1 MAVDNTNSSLYKRLI
16 ELQAGRPQNAVMPS
30 QSAGLN
36 FRDAK
41 IKALQAAP
49 GLTERLNSIAAG
61 EPPKPSGALGTL
73 GSMLVNNPVSKLA
86 LSGLSAIDVPRR
98 LVISGIKEFKD
109 AVDGDPNSQAS
120 FKDYKDQVADPTFGF
135 GRVVPM
141 DGWGGRIIGFIG
153 DVALDPLTY
162 ATLGGTIS
170 KKSIVQT
177 GKIPV
182 DKLAAQ
188 AAKRA
193 DELASFG
200 LNGVSDTVLDVL
212 RKTPNYAKQTS
223 TREFLGTKTLQGRR
237 GSEALASG
245 ARKLG
250 ATDSEIAEILKR
262 GRRGLT
268 DDMAELMGIGDY
280 GIYYFGSRLR
290 VPFSGIIGRGLAS
303 GLTTSRLSIL
313 NTRAGEYLGKMI
325 TPSGTAANLDL
336 RDIRFAGRAG
346 KPLPGGLTPKMG
358 LAILDA
364 DNASRGARGIAAR
377 DGANIVSKALN
388 DPDVIAEAT
397 VIYKY
402 LDTDIMPTN
411 ITDRQRRAMLTI
423 QKATDELYNN
433 IDSYGKFVAGDEP
446 GGFVIAGIRKKF
458 FPHKMTQAAQN
469 FVENSS
475 SKRAVD
481 IRQYLKIDHS
491 NIGGSF
497 ESRNLE
503 RLVKNGER
511 VEWFDY
517 VLTEKDIAGGVD
529 RLNELARL
537 GGFKGDF
544 FETDIRK
551 ALTSYLTNYAEGIG
565 TIAFYQNLKES
576 GNDIAGMAVKR
587 GMITKETLDS
597 ILTQPARTAKM
608 VQQAYSNAK
617 KEMSNYIKIVETE
630 STAQLRQQTKRAGL
644 TQDEL
649 GTLLITGPDAEQ
661 LVAQKTAAAVAAD
674 EAKRVVTTQNVQKAI
689 MALDNARA
697 DIIAQQAKYTAQFQE
712 QSIVLAEQEAHHLM
726 ILESIDLNK
735 ATLNQYIDVIAQKS
749 ELPPAAYV
757 DNLKKNLQIMQDVVA
772 QNAAEIENKFNI
784 FSRDSL
790 EFLNDAMSD
799 LSNYTTVGNKNASQV
814 ITSLKNLAE
823 FGQVQLGRNVKG
835 RGGERGLNFDTV
847 IRPYLN
853 ATEKAVPIGDQSQWN
868 AWIDLKNSLELDT
881 VTKVNLDGL
890 TISDVRE
897 TLARAASST
906 DPQDLGDVRAAIS
919 WLFVR
924 AQVDNPDFAKNLLA
938 NPSDEY
944 KTILNI
950 VKNDNMRKKW
960 GILKVVEDKL
970 DGYVFTNIEE
980 LPSELKLPGRWLKL
994 HMELRE
1000 LDKKLVAI
1008 PEHLARVPDT
1018 GLGIT
1023 NRVYSL
1029 FADVFGGYDQ
1039 TQVLKP
1045 EGYDAIINQLK
1056 QLDAN
1061 EKIIGLDDYV
1071 KQLEATKGN
1080 PNSQISLG
1088 EISGDI
1094 QERFAAA
1101 ESRLTVT
1108 DQRLSNNELAL
1119 YPELD
1124 TQPGLPLRN
1133 RIIQKQNQLQK
1144 ERAEKILEQNK
1155 LTSRLPKE
1163 VQEEINFLTNSTT
1176 SAPID
1181 IAKTSME
1188 LAQATMNFY
1197 IKTESQ
1203 YVLRVAN
1210 DMLGATG
1217 RTLTPQGH
1225 ARMTHQIY
1233 EKFARTTTEHVESL
1247 EKAKNLLEPIAE
1259 EVVASGK
1266 NAQDMQ
1272 ILLLARLRSI
1282 MNNPEEREIL
1292 QDVFPNLVLNLELKK
1307 LSDIKIYL
1315 SSDLE
1320 YQNIIESIADI
1331 EVKAFPV
1338 SQMSSSGG
1346 AGVIDFKQIADP
1358 VMAAKMEKS
1367 RRAQESVLGSEGL
1380 QKAKILQN
1388 FANSSHEGYKTYLK
1402 NLKTRIGSN
1411 KNFSKETKNELFFD
1425 IDVQA
1430 GRLDDQYAIVQKELT
1445 FAKAEELKSAAETK
1459 AARKASKSLSSRM
1472 SGPSRI
1478 KELQRQTRE
1487 YKRNRVA
1494 AGYFEYQPNSIDSYI
1509 NEALNGSINST
1520 RPIKEL
1526 FGALFGGEKYATP
1539 TLRGSEA
1546 GRLASSGTLSLQVM
1560 RSDDSFFVKN
1570 LKQATA
1576 MRDQLRSRVY
1586 SSNPEEA
1593 QVLGQR
1599 AAYVQYLQDTLDDLE
1614 VMIKEKPEAMKLLKQ
1629 ATKDLSVA
1637 EKQIA
1642 EINGVPLS
1650 YEERMAY
1657 IDHVRAAFG
1666 EIKPR
1671 TSVFDLETRQWKYTT
1686 QRKAGRPDLQPMPE
1700 NIFTPEETV
1709 RVRQYIDAKT
1719 KYDQFV
1725 STEEYG
1731 LAAREESIMK
1741 FRRELAAA
1749 DLSKLK
1755 WTVTG
1760 ETSNAMSWSPQLY
1773 KQIADDLTFNS
1784 PGNLPF
1790 NPGDVILQASQ
1801 KGSVAKLIDPF
1812 NTDLPKL
1819 INRMSDALQP
1829 ELIFID
1835 VNSKEVKLR
1844 VARNADGSSLGY
1856 LEKLRVKTT
1865 VQPPEPTP
1873 ASIIVDESGRL
1884 SIFSPEN
1891 RAADYDELTA
1901 ANRTTYETV
1910 YEPWDSSMERL
1921 SVIEPASVTVGVG
1934 QKASKQTLTGEKF
1947 NPNEAWVAVQ
1957 KTNQYQPTEYVRM
1970 SSMLDPVTNM
1980 ETYIPLPA
1988 RMGGGN
1994 FNFTPLEQEALF
2006 TDFLSD
2012 YYKRNLTYFTRP
2024 SAFAAEVKRREQQI
2038 LNIARQIKISV
2049 DNINTRQGTKLSGNK
2064 YGGSY
2069 SSRVFEEKVIK
2080 SLSDDIQ
2087 ILKDD
2092 LEEFVRA
2099 KDVYDVRKSANAKTA
2114 ALYNFFNS
2122 TDNRSQSNM
2131 LSGVTGNLPHTKL
2144 QSYIDGQN
2152 VVDDIENSV
2161 KVSQEVVRERRA
2173 IVDGLW
2179 VGTPEESMIA
2189 QARNLTSD
2197 VQGVMMQYGQSTE
2210 SLLSR
2215 VISARATYD
2224 NAIKIDALKADMQKA
2239 VLTRDLGRS
2248 TEGTSLSM
2256 PEIRS
2261 GVAVEQS
2268 LAKQRLSAGP
2278 FVEDLPGRQPM
2289 VDDLTR
2295 QQIAY
2300 NPRQYLRE
2308 EIGAAAQKQ
2317 SDSFGM
2323 EPAESVLGSVPG
2335 DVQLL
2340 KDLEQE
2346 VAWLQAVQL
2355 KETNVL
2361 TAMIGAGK
2369 KTSTEIDQQSKLL
2382 AQSEQELIKIN
2393 KKLTTLQEN
2402 IVKAQGKLASPL
2414 KQDTALDNARKA
2426 FDAAQA
2432 ATTPEDINVA
2442 IVKIAQID
2450 KMLKSSAQIKASL
2463 KALKGR
2469 EGYEAFV
2476 TEFELFVEEANR
2488 FAKIATSPS
2497 VDQNI
2502 RDQAGKWIMAN
2513 TEYYKQVA
2521 TLSSEEHMARIAQ
2534 GLTKRDYLK
2543 TITDKDGKVR
2553 QEVRQGAE
2561 FVPGTGLNTIET
2573 DWISS
2578 FDHGMVQLSKQFP
2591 TTGVAP
2597 QIAEFVQNV
2606 HRLQE
2611 PAVVRELNMFLGQYT
2626 RFFKAYATLSPGFHV
2641 RNSISNGFMLFAA
2654 GGNARYLTEGLQ
2666 MSRSLNEAS
2675 RAGKSVEQWIESLP
2689 IGKQVNARIAVRAS
2703 FASGGGNAADNLRQL
2718 YMSGRMINNPLT
2730 RGSKGLGQWIEGHSR
2745 FMLAYDGAMQGMD
2758 FNTSAA
2764 RVQRFLIDYEDVSTL
2779 DKSLRQI
2786 IPFWMWTSRN
2796 MPMQIQ
2802 NIWLNPRA
2810 YQVYGNAKRNFR
2822 NDQEG
2827 DVVPVWMQ
2835 EMGAWKLPFGQNL
2848 YAAPD
2853 IGFNRLQSDVNMLQ
2867 DPTRF
2872 LSNVNPLIRL
2882 PIELTGE
2889 RQLFSNKRFSK
2900 TPVEI
2905 SGGVGAALQPL
2916 MELLGYGETGPGG
2929 KKFVDDKAYYALR
2942 NLIPLLG
2949 RTESLSP
2956 SMPTDPG
2963 KSTVNPLFGLLGAPV
2978 KEVNQQIQN
2987 NELLRRQFDM
2997 QELAK
3002 RSQAVNNPQG

>member
-1 MAVDNTNSSLYKRLI
+1 M

-141 DGWGGRIIGFIG
+141 EGWGGRIIGFIG

-162 ATLGGTIS
+162 ATLGGTVA
-170 KKSIVQT
+170 KKSIVQA

-182 DKLAAQ
+182 EKLAAQ

-212 RKTPNYAKQTS
+212 RKTPDYAKQTS

-446 GGFVIAGIRKKF
+446 GGFVIAGIRRKF

-503 RLVKNGER
+503 RLVKSGER

-517 VLTEKDIAGGVD
+517 PLTEKDIAGGVD

-617 KEMSNYIKIVETE
+617 KEMSNYIKVVETE
-630 STAQLRQQTKRAGL
+630 SNAQLRQQTKRAGL
-644 TQDEL
+644 SQDEL
-649 GTLLITGPDAEQ
+649 GTLLVTGPDAEQ
-661 LVAQKTAAAVAAD
+661 LVAQKTAAAAAAD
-674 EAKRVVTTQNVQKAI
+674 EAKRVLTTQNVQKAI
-689 MALDNARA
+689 VALDNARA

-735 ATLNQYIDVIAQKS
+735 ATLNQYIDVITQTS

-757 DNLKKNLQIMQDVVA
+757 DNLKKNLQVMQDVVA

-853 ATEKAVPIGDQSQWN
+853 ATEKAVPIGDQSQWT

-881 VTKVNLDGL
+881 VTKANLDGL
-890 TISDVRE
+890 TVSDVRE

-938 NPSDEY
+938 NPTDEY

-970 DGYVFTNIEE
+970 DGYVFTNIKE
-980 LPSELKLPGRWLKL
+980 LPPELKLPGQWLKL
-994 HMELRE
+994 HSELRE

-1061 EKIIGLDDYV
+1061 EKIIGLDDYI

-1088 EISGDI
+1088 EISDDI

-1124 TQPGLPLRN
+1124 TQRGLPLRN
-1133 RIIQKQNQLQK
+1133 RIIQKQIQLQK

-1155 LTSRLPKE
+1155 LTVRLPKE

-1307 LSDIKIYL
+1307 LSDVKIYL
-1315 SSDLE
+1315 ASDLE
-1320 YQNIIESIADI
+1320 YQNIVESIADI

-1358 VMAAKMEKS
+1358 VMAAKMETS

-1380 QKAKILQN
+1380 QKAKILQS
-1388 FANSSHEGYKTYLK
+1388 FANSGHEGYKTYLK

-1411 KNFSKETKNELFFD
+1411 KNFSKETKDQLFFD
-1425 IDVQA
+1425 IDVQV

-1445 FAKAEELKSAAETK
+1445 LAKAEELKSAAETK

-1478 KELQRQTRE
+1478 KELQRQTRQ
-1487 YKRNRVA
+1487 YKKGRVA

-1520 RPIKEL
+1520 RAIKEL

-1599 AAYVQYLQDTLDDLE
+1599 AAYVQYLQDTLDDLD

-1709 RVRQYIDAKT
+1709 RVKQYIDAKT

-1760 ETSNAMSWSPQLY
+1760 ETSNAMSWNPQLY

-1801 KGSVAKLIDPF
+1801 KGSVAKLVDPF

-1835 VNSKEVKLR
+1835 VSSKEVKLR

-1873 ASIIVDESGRL
+1873 ASITVDESGRL

-1891 RAADYDELTA
+1891 RVANYDELTA
-1901 ANRTTYETV
+1901 EGRTTYETV

-1921 SVIEPASVTVGVG
+1921 SIIEPASVTAGVG

-1970 SSMLDPVTNM
+1970 SSMLDATSM
-1980 ETYIPLPA
+1980 ESYIPLPA

-2049 DNINTRQGTKLSGNK
+2049 DNINTRQGTRLPGNK

-2080 SLSDDIQ
+2080 GLSDDIQ

-2131 LSGVTGNLPHTKL
+2131 LSGVTGNLPHTRL

-2152 VVDDIENSV
+2152 VVDDISNSV

-2248 TEGTSLSM
+2248 TDGTSLSM
-2256 PEIRS
+2256 PQIRS

-2268 LAKQRLSAGP
+2268 LAKQRLGAGP

-2295 QQIAY
+2295 QQTAY

-2308 EIGAAAQKQ
+2308 EIGTAAQKQ

-2323 EPAESVLGSVPG
+2323 EPAESALGPVPG

-2442 IVKIAQID
+2442 MVKIAQID

-2476 TEFELFVEEANR
+2476 TEFELFIEEANR

-2513 TEYYKQVA
+2513 TEYYKQIA
-2521 TLSSEEHMARIAQ
+2521 TLSAEEHMARIAQ

-2553 QEVRQGAE
+2553 QEVREGAE

-2611 PAVVRELNMFLGQYT
+2611 PAVVRELNMFLGKYT

-2822 NDQEG
+2822 DDQEG

-2848 YAAPD
+2848 YATPD

-2867 DPTRF
+2867 DPARF

-2900 TPVEI
+2900 TPVEV

-2929 KKFVDDKAYYALR
+2929 QKFVDDKAYYALR

-2963 KSTVNPLFGLLGAPV
+2963 KSTANPLFGLFGAPF
-2978 KEVNQQIQN
+2978 KEVNQQMQN